1 LTFIYY
7 VYNEIEVW
15 EYFLK
20 ILLFYLLNK
29 ISNMAEFEGT
39 EEVID
44 EITEID
50 NDYEDNNETELT
62 VDDYQKEKT
71 RREKA
76 EKALVELK
84 KQLKD
89 KQQETSLDEKSLDLR
104 EELTDFLANNKD
116 LKEYKTDLIKYRKQG
131 FTLKQAVALVENDDI
146 TIENRKKA
154 NLNISDWEWTWKNVY
169 SYDELEKMSQ
179 SDYNKIKGLQL
190 QWKVKFKN

>member
-1 LTFIYY
+1 
-7 VYNEIEVW
+7 
-15 EYFLK
+15 
-20 ILLFYLLNK
+20 
-29 ISNMAEFEGT
+29 MAEFEGT

>member
-1 LTFIYY
+1 MTFIYY